1 MVGPPVVVPPQQS
14 AADERLKVIQ
24 EMENLNEVA
33 GALGLAPRVYL
44 KEASLKLWAEAA
56 WVGSW
61 VISWMAVEWRSR
73 HGRCCFHRKPA
84 FWPQYRHLP
93 VGDWTSLTI
102 GISAVCSVIAGVV
115 FGLVFNNYV
124 PVIVDFPLGY
134 PLCY

>member
-84 FWPQYRHLP
+84 F
-93 VGDWTSLTI
+93 
-102 GISAVCSVIAGVV
+102 
-115 FGLVFNNYV
+115 
-124 PVIVDFPLGY
+124 
-134 PLCY
+134 